1 MTKPLSQYINLN
13 RRYSRSINLER
24 DINQLEA
31 LEGYI
36 PTNRSITTLRRILSG
51 IASQG
56 SNRVGGMALALQS
69 SGNRAWTLTSVYGTG
84 KSAFAHYLTA
94 LLADNN
100 SKLRIKGLEIAK
112 NTLGEDSPDYQTLT
126 QVIPEKG
133 YICAVVTGQ
142 REPISHTIIRAL
154 SRGVETYWKPAQRN
168 KIPAIAKLTDLET
181 ELVSEKAIDS
191 RKIVEIVQELATASK
206 TGIFLIIDE
215 LGKSLEYA
223 AYNQGAE
230 DLYLLQ
236 QLAELPQDTSTPVY
250 LLGILHQAFAEY
262 SQRLASVQR
271 NEWAKIQ
278 GRFEDIPFTE
288 SASSLMRLMGQA
300 IDKIQGESFQ
310 CAIHNTADEW
320 FSRLKTAIQGEEI
333 TLDILEDIYP
343 LHPVSALALPTLCQ
357 RYAQNDRSLFTFL
370 TSNEPYSFRNFLDE
384 TTLEGEPFPTLKLD
398 RVYDYFIEAAGMGL
412 ASRPNLQRWVE
423 IQDLIADAK
432 RLENDSLRVLKAI
445 GILNLITTTGANRA
459 TRELVTLAMCDSPN
473 NTEQLEYW
481 GSIIDDLLQKNII
494 THRRQLDELR
504 IWQGSDFNVDSELNV
519 FIDQQR
525 DSLVNLL
532 SSLRPLNPQIAQ
544 RHSYKTG
551 TLRYFERRY
560 LDTKNYLN
568 PNSKGLV
575 TKGEEEKFRVLQE
588 QLQLENADSDGLIG
602 YWLDEEIPTQISSTT
617 VDGKPFILICA
628 AKLDL
633 LRIRTREYAALKQ
646 IQTSAPELQT
656 DGVARREVRYRVAE
670 AERLLDE
677 TLAQAFDLALN
688 DNPCWVQGEEKKLN
702 SVADFNATLS
712 HVCDEVYHKTPI
724 LWNELINRRDL
735 TSQGTKAR
743 RELITAMTEQSEQ
756 PRLGLSGYGPE
767 VSMYYSLLE
776 ETRIHRQTA
785 EIIEKAKRTLPLLQT
800 QENVDSRGN
809 ATNLEITNARN
820 EEQIDNPDISATIEE
835 DWDFYPPEQTS
846 GIFPFWKAVEDF
858 CLNAYDTPHSLDKL
872 YKKLAEPPYG
882 IKQGAIPVLIA
893 AVILY
898 HLDDVGLYQDGTFI
912 AILGAEHFEL
922 LVKDPSRFAI
932 KYFEVV
938 GLRSEVFKELES
950 ILRNPNLKKAGKLR
964 NATLLTVVTPLYQ
977 FVKKLPAYT
986 KQTQRLSEEA
996 LGVLKAL
1003 QTTVEP
1009 DELIFTSL
1017 PVACNLDPIG
1027 TEDAEDG
1034 TIAKTLR
1041 TRLVQA
1047 LREINTAYE
1056 TLLTDCQ
1063 GLLYEAFGVRS
1074 QEKQLREDLRVRA
1087 NYLAGQCVERNLRS
1101 FVQAAIDE
1109 DKSDP
1114 EWLEAVVMV
1123 ISDKPPESWTDKDV
1137 TGFEVKLSDIAR
1149 RFKNL
1154 EALQK
1159 EVAAKGDGFEARRI
1173 TVTRPD
1179 GEETHRMVW
1188 VDNSNEDKVEEYVN
1202 KILSILPDNEQIRQA
1217 VLAKLTERVLNAD
1230 SGEGIVKLKGKRT
1243 PKSQKIIEL

>member
-1 MTKPLSQYINLN
+1 MTQPLSQYITLK
-13 RRYSRSINLER
+13 RRYSRSVNLER
-24 DINQLEA
+24 DSEQFEA

-36 PTNRSITTLRRILSG
+36 PTDRSITTLRRILSG
-51 IASQG
+51 IA
-56 SNRVGGMALALQS
+56 APE
-69 SGNRAWTLTSVYGTG
+69 GNRTWTLTSVYGTG

-94 LLADNN
+94 LLADNK
-100 SKLRIKGLEIAK
+100 SKLRIKALEIAK
-112 NTLGEDSPDYQTLT
+112 NPLGEESLDYQTLT

-133 YICAVVTGQ
+133 YIRAVATGQ

-168 KIPAIAKLTDLET
+168 KITAIAKLTDLET
-181 ELVSEKAIDS
+181 ELVSEKEIDS
-191 RKIVEIVQELATASK
+191 RKIVEIVQELARASK

-223 AYNQGAE
+223 AYNQGSE

-236 QLAELPQDTSTPVY
+236 QLAELPKNTATPVY

-262 SQRLASVQR
+262 SQRLAAVQR

-288 SASSLMRLMGQA
+288 SASSMMRLMGQA
-300 IDKIQGESFQ
+300 IDKTQGESFQ
-310 CAIHNTADEW
+310 CTIHNTASEW

-333 TLDILEDIYP
+333 TLDILENIYP
-343 LHPVSALALPTLCQ
+343 LHPVTALALPTLCQ

-370 TSNEPYSFRNFLDE
+370 TSNEPYSFSNFLDE
-384 TTLEGEPFPTLKLD
+384 TSIKDTIIEDSKKLTIKQAETVYIKPFPTLKLD

-432 RLENDSLRVLKAI
+432 RLENNSLRVLKAI
-445 GILNLITTTGANRA
+445 GILNLVTTTGANRA
-459 TRELVTLAMCDSPN
+459 TRELVTLAMCDSPHDGQ
-473 NTEQLEYW
+473 QLEYW

-560 LDTKNYLN
+560 LDKKLYFDS
-568 PNSKGLV
+568 NSKGLE
-575 TKGEEEKFRVLQE
+575 TKKEEDKYRVLQE
-588 QLQLENADSDGLIG
+588 QLQLKNADSDGLIG
-602 YWLDEEIPTQISSTT
+602 YWLDETIPPQIPATT

-646 IQTSAPELQT
+646 IQTSAPELQS

-677 TLAQAFDLALN
+677 TLTQAFDLALN
-688 DNPCWVQGEEKKLN
+688 HNRCWVQGEEKKLN
-702 SVADFNATLS
+702 AIADFNATLS

-743 RELITAMTEQSEQ
+743 RELITAMIEQSSK
-756 PRLGLSGYGPE
+756 PMLGLSGYGPE

-785 EIIEKAKRTLPLLQT
+785 EITEPKLVTDT
-800 QENVDSRGN
+800 E
-809 ATNLEITNARN
+809 N
-820 EEQIDNPDISATIEE
+820 EEQVDSSEISVTVEDKQTDTPDISEIIEN
-835 DWDFYPPEQTS
+835 DWDFYPPETTS
-846 GIFPFWKAVEDF
+846 GIFSFWEAIEYF
-858 CLNAYDTPHSLDKL
+858 CLNAYDTPHTLDLL
-872 YKKLAEPPYG
+872 YQKLAEPPYG
-882 IKQGAIPVLIA
+882 IKQGAIPVLFA

-898 HLDDVGLYQDGTFI
+898 HIDDVGLYKDGTFI
-912 AILGAEHFEL
+912 PILGAEHFEL
-922 LVKDPSRFAI
+922 LVKDPSRFAV

-950 ILRNPNLKKAGKLR
+950 ILRNPKLKKAGKLR

-977 FVKKLPAYT
+977 FVKKLPSYT
-986 KQTQRLSEEA
+986 KQTQRLGEEA
-996 LGVLKAL
+996 LGILKAL

-1017 PVACNLDPIG
+1017 PVACGLDPIG
-1027 TEDAEDG
+1027 TEEAEDG

-1063 GLLYEAFGVRS
+1063 KLLYEAFGVRS

-1101 FVQAAIDE
+1101 FVQVATDE
-1109 DKSDP
+1109 DKSDS

-1188 VDNSNEDKVEEYVN
+1188 VDNSNEDKVEEYVQE
-1202 KILSILPDNEQIRQA
+1202 IIEILPDNEQIRQA

-1230 SGEGIVKLKGKRT
+1230 SGEGVVKLKRKR
-1243 PKSQKIIEL
+1243 KLNKQVYQQI